1 MVDKERVALV
11 TGASSGLGLAIATDL
26 HGAGYRAYGTSR
38 KVTGAHSPYG
48 AFELIKMDVDHDASV
63 EAAIGDL
70 IDREGRLDIVV
81 SNAGMGF
88 GGALEDTSS
97 EEAFAQFQT
106 NFFGNHRVCRAALPH
121 LRARERA
128 HIVVV
133 GSIAGLIAVP
143 FQGMYSAAKIEL

>member
-1 MVDKERVALV
+1 M
-11 TGASSGLGLAIATDL
+11 
-26 HGAGYRAYGTSR
+26 
-38 KVTGAHSPYG
+38 
-48 AFELIKMDVDHDASV
+48 
-63 EAAIGDL
+63 
-70 IDREGRLDIVV
+70 V

-143 FQGMYSAAKIEL
+143 FQGMYSAAKFALEGYCEALRMELRLSTVRVAIVQPGDFATGFTAARQLTAESGKTPPIARISRQRSP